1 MPLYEVKKTGWLVGT
16 YRYAGGKVELT
27 EDKARYFLPPHDD
40 RLALVQPVVHQM
52 PKGSASKSV
61 AKKG

>member
-1 MPLYEVKKTGWLVGT
+1 MPLYEVRKTGWLAGT

-40 RLALVQPVVHQM
+40 RLAPVLPEVLLT
-52 PKGSASKSV
+52 PKSV
-61 AKKG
+61 SKPISKKD